1 LDIDHLSNQ
10 AGQHRLPSSDGADQK
25 HHGKI
30 VAQIESGNFLLAA
43 EVFEEDIGISLYE
56 NLCTSMVKRFVQR
69 RPCAIDL
76 MDYTGSRV
84 VHEAGYSAVDFD
96 GQTIRCSGTVTSEA
110 GSVFRFED
118 LYSVQDHEASFRF
131 SRKVTVEKP
140 GNGDLGFGSRIS
152 INLLDSNDIYDFNF
166 FAPGAWYKQNRGV
179 VAHAQG
185 SDLSQEY
192 FWFRETRYALPL
204 FMVQHIASGRTI
216 TICHIE
222 PKVDSGVCEH
232 TITSLVSDTLQYGSL
247 GMHKPGGL
255 SLDFLYPGTE
265 GEENQIQKNRKWKP
279 FLKPL
284 VGRSHPVREN
294 LSHEYTLCIKLDTK
308 EDFYA
313 AMTST
318 WRYFF
323 QLFSPKIV
331 ECDNRA
337 VYQAGIDLLDLFC
350 KEYYG
355 TIGVPFMLQL
365 PNGEPEFIQY
375 QLGFVGQQA
384 GIGYQLMRYG
394 LNSRNSGI
402 LEKGRAMI
410 DFWVDNSLAPLGL
423 PRTWYDPKSHE
434 FFDSE
439 PIYIRMV
446 ADGLEG
452 ILDAYRLM
460 KRHGEEVPR
469 WLDFC
474 RKTGDWFVENQ
485 NEDGSFFRAYD
496 FDGVVVHDGL
506 YNTAHPI
513 RFLISL
519 YHLTGEDR
527 YLDAA
532 LKAGEFSYEHIYK
545 DFMYIGGTA
554 DFQYT
559 IDKEAGIYAMFGF
572 TALYD
577 STGNGK
583 WLEAAVAAA
592 NYTET
597 WTYSWEFPIHPI
609 EPTNA
614 YNKVGITG
622 QSLICTGHSGADV
635 YMAACPLAYYRLYL
649 HTGDAHFLAFAKF
662 IMNNTKQTTNWK
674 GNLDYKYRGLVE
686 EGGDLSMFVY
696 RGVNGWLPW
705 CTFVQIAPI
714 SKFEDMFG
722 SVDIDEIEKMDLA
735 DRRQRNKAYLSADS
749 KATICQ

>member
-1 LDIDHLSNQ
+1 MDTVHSSNL
-10 AGQHRLPSSDGADQK
+10 AGPHRFSSPAGADQIYK
-25 HHGKI
+25 GKI
-30 VAQIESGNFLLAA
+30 IAQIESGSFLLAA
-43 EVFEEDIGISLYE
+43 EVFEEGIGIGLYE
-56 NLCTSMVKRFVQR
+56 NLGAWMEKRFGQR

-84 VHEAGYSAVDFD
+84 VHEVGYSAVDFD
-96 GQTIRCSGTVTSEA
+96 GQTMRCSGTVTSDA

-118 LYSVQDHEASFRF
+118 HYSVLDHEAAFRF

-140 GNGDLGFGSRIS
+140 GDGDLGFGSRIS
-152 INLLDSNDIYDFNF
+152 INLLDSSDIYDFNF
-166 FAPGAWYKQNRGV
+166 FGPGAWYKQNRGI

-192 FWFRETRYALPL
+192 FWFRETRYTLPL
-204 FMVQHIASGRTI
+204 FMIQHIASGRTI

-222 PKVDSGVCEH
+222 PQVDSGVYEN
-232 TITSLVSDTLQYGSL
+232 TITSLVSDTLRYGSL

-265 GEENQIQKNRKWKP
+265 GEENQIQKNRSWKP
-279 FLKPL
+279 FLFPL
-284 VGRSHPVREN
+284 VGRSHPVKEN
-294 LSHEYTLCIKLDTK
+294 LSHEFTLCIKLDTK
-308 EDFYA
+308 DDFYT

-323 QLFSPKIV
+323 HLFSPKVI

-337 VYQAGIDLLDLFC
+337 VYQAGIDLLDRFC

-365 PNGEPEFIQY
+365 PNGEPEFVQY
-375 QLGFVGQQA
+375 QFGFVGQQA

-394 LNSRNSGI
+394 LNNENSAI
-402 LEKGRAMI
+402 LAKGRAMI
-410 DFWVDNSLAPLGL
+410 DFWVDTSLAPFGL
-423 PRTWYDPKSHE
+423 PRTWYDTKSHT
-434 FFDSE
+434 FFESE

-446 ADGLEG
+446 ADGMEG

-460 KRHGEEVPR
+460 KRHGEEIPR
-469 WLDFC
+469 WLNFC
-474 RKTGDWFVENQ
+474 KKVGDWFVRNQ
-485 NEDGSFFRAYD
+485 NMDGSFYRAYN

-506 YNTAHPI
+506 YNTTHPI
-513 RFLISL
+513 RYLVSL
-519 YHLTGEDR
+519 YHLTREEK
-527 YLDAA
+527 YLHAA
-532 LKAGEFSYEHIYK
+532 LKAGEFSYENIYK

-559 IDKEAGIYAMFGF
+559 IDKESGIYAMFGF

-577 STGNGK
+577 ITGDPK

-614 YNKVGITG
+614 YHKAGITG

-649 HTGDAHFLAFAKF
+649 YTGDAHFLAFAKF

-674 GNLDYKYRGLVE
+674 GNLDYKYLGLVE
-686 EGGDLSMFVY
+686 EGGELALFVY
-696 RGVNGWLPW
+696 RGANGWLPW
-705 CTFVQIAPI
+705 CTFVQIDPI
-714 SKFEDMFG
+714 AKFEDIFG
-722 SVDIDEIEKMDLA
+722 SADIDEIEKMNLE
-735 DRRQRNKAYLSADS
+735 DRRRRNS
-749 KATICQ
+749 KYFGTD